1 MKRGLVL
8 GSLLSLILLVEIAS
22 AQSSFVDSITA
33 GLTPQT
39 VVLAVLFVV
48 FFGVLYFSTSKI
60 FKGSKNIAAVVSL
73 ALSLLIVYY
82 MNQATDVGSLFSGL
96 GIANGDLYTIGAI
109 VLIAFII
116 FLFVKIRSLALLV
129 LGGIFIAAAI
139 SGLVYD
145 TTTVSIIGAILVIAG
160 LFFLGKKKRNG
171 GITPQS
177 PIGNNIAH
185 NNYNITHN
193 YQIEKEKEKKI
204 QNEKRELGQERD
216 MAARARAMAVAE
228 ADYAQHEASVNAQ
241 KQRQI
246 STENQIEQN
255 VQKQITSNLDS
266 LKQTYNQ
273 LQIDYNNIQRQNPN
287 DPQLRNIFDEMV
299 NVRNEIKRLL
309 NR

>member
-8 GSLLSLILLVEIAS
+8 SSLLSLILLVEVIS
-22 AQSSFVDSITA
+22 AQSSFIDSITA
-33 GLTPQT
+33 GIDPNT
-39 VVLAVLFVV
+39 VVLAILFVV
-48 FFGVLYFSTSKI
+48 FFAVLYFSTSKI

-82 MNQATDVGSLFSGL
+82 MNQAINVGNLFSGL
-96 GIANGDLYTIGAI
+96 GIANGDLYTIGSI

-116 FLFVKIRSLALLV
+116 FLFVKIRSLAFFV
-129 LGGIFIAAAI
+129 LGGVFIAIAI
-139 SGLVYD
+139 SGIIYD
-145 TTTVSIIGAILVIAG
+145 TTTVAIIGVILVIVG
-160 LFFLGKKKRNG
+160 FFFLGKKKRG
-171 GITPQS
+171 GITPSGIS
-177 PIGNNIAH
+177 PNVTH
-185 NNYNITHN
+185 NYNITHN

-204 QNEKRELGQERD
+204 GNEKKVLGQERD
-216 MAARARAMAVAE
+216 MAARAKAMAVAE

-241 KQRQI
+241 KQREI
-246 STENQIEQN
+246 AAENQVEQN

-273 LQIDYNNIQRQNPN
+273 LQIDYNNIQRQNPD